1 VKRAARPQH
10 RPTAQQ
16 ASAKP
21 SQEVTVFTARR
32 INRPAIACALACAL
46 LTTNAALAQ
55 GKNHRPI
62 ASQRGASPRQNWQ
75 PWTPTKTQIRSALAQ
90 ERYYMSFGRE

>member
-1 VKRAARPQH
+1 M
-10 RPTAQQ
+10 
-16 ASAKP
+16 
-21 SQEVTVFTARR
+21 FTAPR
-32 INRPAIACALACAL
+32 INRPAIGCALACAL

-62 ASQRGASPRQNWQ
+62 AGERGASPSQNSP

-90 ERYYMSFGRE
+90 ERYYMSFGRQ